1 MTLVIAEAG
10 VNHNGD
16 PKIAFALIDEAKK
29 AGADIVKFQTFKTEN
44 LVIES
49 ANKASYQISNGGQDE
64 SQANMLRKLELPYSL
79 HQDLLSHCEKIGIQF
94 LSTAF
99 DSESLEFLVNDL
111 GLKLL
116 KIPSGELTNAPFV
129 LEHARTGCSLIVS
142 TGMASLAEI
151 EFALGVIAFGY
162 LSDAAAKPS
171 VEEFQLAYSSERGQA
186 ALHKN
191 VTLLHCTSEYP
202 TPLGSVNL
210 NVIKTL
216 EQAFGLPVGYSD
228 HTEGIAISIAAVA
241 KGSVVI
247 EKHFTLDKQM
257 EGPDHKSSLEP
268 DELRAMVSGVRAV
281 ELALGSAIKAPSAS
295 EVENKVAIRKSL
307 VAVRDIE
314 SGDLFTP
321 ENLAIK
327 RPGSGIAP
335 QEYWRFIGSVSQQQY
350 RAGDIII
357 E

>member
-1 MTLVIAEAG
+1 MTLIIAEAG

-29 AGADIVKFQTFKTEN
+29 AGADIVKFQTFKAKN

-49 ANKASYQISNGGQDE
+49 ANKANYQISNRNQDE
-64 SQANMLRKLELPYSL
+64 TQADMLRKLELPYPL
-79 HQDLLSHCEKIGIQF
+79 HQDLLSYCEKIGIQF

-99 DSESLEFLVNDL
+99 DSESLKFLANAL
-111 GLKLL
+111 GLRLL

-129 LEHARTGCSLIVS
+129 LEYARTGCPLIVS

-151 EFALGVIAFGY
+151 EFTLGVIAFGY
-162 LSDAAAKPS
+162 LSDSAVKPS
-171 VEEFQLAYSSERGQA
+171 IEEFQRAYSSEKGQA

-202 TPLGSVNL
+202 TPFDSVNL
-210 NVIKTL
+210 NVIRTL

-268 DELRAMVSGVRAV
+268 REFSAMVSSVRAV
-281 ELALGSAIKAPSAS
+281 ERALGSAIKAPSAI
-295 EVENKVAIRKSL
+295 EVENKIAIRKSL
-307 VAVRDIE
+307 VAARDIE
-314 SGDLFTP
+314 SGELFTP

-335 QEYWRFIGSVSQQQY
+335 IEYWRFVGSVCQNQY

-357 E
+357 D